1 MKKSISIFDEKGILE
16 YVKADIKICECD
28 DEILQICDCGK
39 KVKCVNCNN
48 IVGISLG
55 VLKQEQQEMVQELI
69 QLVLKIQKNKIRLIQ
84 GVKIKDE

>member
-1 MKKSISIFDEKGILE
+1 MKKIISIFDEKGILE

-48 IVGISLG
+48 IVGDILERNFIGSIKIGTTRNGLGIDSISF
-55 VLKQEQQEMVQELI
+55 ENIEE
-69 QLVLKIQKNKIRLIQ
+69 
-84 GVKIKDE
+84 